1 MKTSILSF
9 RAALL
14 LGATACGRT
23 ELEWEQKVREV
34 EALSGRVAKQNL
46 ERAKLDED
54 IARMQEEN
62 TTLKAELAT
71 RTMSRSTEAACTE
84 RLRSERTALE
94 QTKAKADLLRTR
106 LEPVASDGV
115 TVSLRKGQLTIGLP
129 ASLLFEGK
137 NANLTPKG
145 RKALRAVAEA
155 IQADDRLLSRFFLV
169 TVHEVPGKNEEGA
182 IARTRARAEAIRDL
196 LVGREGGLM
205 PTRWAAAGRGVVD
218 PIFGDD
224 QPEMAERN
232 RRVEL
237 VMLPEPDELLTSSP
251 RPQP

>member
-1 MKTSILSF
+1 MKTSTLSLC
-9 RAALL
+9 AVLS
-14 LGATACGRT
+14 LGAAACGRT

-34 EALSGRVAKQNL
+34 EALSNRVARQNL
-46 ERAKLDED
+46 ERAKLEED
-54 IARMQEEN
+54 MARMQEDN

-71 RTMSRSTEAACTE
+71 RTMSQSTEAACTD
-84 RLRSERTALE
+84 RLRNEHTVLE
-94 QTKAKADLLRTR
+94 QSKARADLLRTR
-106 LEPVASDGV
+106 LEPLVGEGV
-115 TVSLRKGQLTIGLP
+115 TVSLRKGQLTIGIP

-137 NANLTPKG
+137 GASLTPKG
-145 RKALRAVAEA
+145 RKTLRTVAEA
-155 IQADDRLLSRFFLV
+155 IRADERLLARFFLI

-182 IARTRARAEAIRDL
+182 IARTRARAEAIREL

-205 PTRWAAAGRGVVD
+205 PTRWASAGRGVVD

-237 VMLPEPDELLTSSP
+237 VMLPEPDELLTSAP
-251 RPQP
+251 RSQP